1 MGLTYINSSMDNVY
15 ECTKFSGLY
24 FRKHINKW
32 LIIQQIA
39 VTFFLFIFIDKYYM
53 FSLSRDVV

>member
-1 MGLTYINSSMDNVY
+1 MY